1 MKKALPIFLAL
12 VIVVALLVGCGPPA
26 VPDPPA
32 TEPGTEE
39 SVDPSAEPGTDPAPE
54 PSKEPEPAEGLN
66 AAEITVQV
74 EEGWLK
80 YYEAAVKRVT
90 DANPDVTINLKTIGS
105 FDHLDILDKTDATN
119 PDVADVFALPADRL
133 TGLAGKDMLGAID
146 AKAIADRLGGWT
158 DFDAGLGGLFKVGDE
173 YLAFPYNI
181 ETLVAFANVKNA
193 EAEGVDL
200 SKPAELAD
208 AKDPA
213 HLLLPVFDTWFGVAL
228 TNSADI
234 ALLKE
239 DGDAFVTDLTAE
251 WADLAPEKQAAIDV
265 LYKYWKL
272 NRDANTT
279 LFDAS
284 AGWGYIDEQFTT
296 GGKGVL
302 RIGGPWEIG
311 DMLEKTNNGADLEI
325 FPIGQITV
333 AGKPMKHWQGG
344 WGLAINPR
352 IEEDAEQ
359 VALAE
364 AVIAELVNPEYFVEL
379 FRATGKILENV
390 PAETYQASNLDDIEK
405 KLVVAVID
413 SFKVS
418 PGRPL
423 FQEFGP
429 VWDTWKNAVLSW
441 NNVAPADAE
450 AAYGE
455 IKASFDAMM
464 ADLR

>member
-1 MKKALPIFLAL
+1 MKKGLPIIFAL
-12 VIVVALLVGCGPPA
+12 IVVLALLVGCGPPA

-32 TEPGTEE
+32 SESAKDPGVSDPGTEPGG
-39 SVDPSAEPGTDPAPE
+39 DEPTG
-54 PSKEPEPAEGLN
+54 GLN

-74 EEGWLK
+74 EEGWLE
-80 YYEAAVKRVT
+80 YYEAAIKRVT
-90 DANPDVTINLKTIGS
+90 DANPDVTINLKEVAS
-105 FDHLDILDKTDATN
+105 FTHLDTLSSTDAAN
-119 PDVADVFALPADRL
+119 PDVADLFALPADRL
-133 TGLAGKDMLGAID
+133 TGLVSSDLLGAID
-146 AKAIADRLGGWT
+146 AKAIADKLGGWD
-158 DFDAGLGGLFKVGDE
+158 DFDAGLGGLFNVDGE
-173 YLAFPYNI
+173 YFAFPYNI
-181 ETLVAFANVKNA
+181 ETLVTFANVKNA
-193 EAEGVDL
+193 EAEGIDL
-200 SKPAELAD
+200 SKPVELAD
-208 AKDPA
+208 VADPA
-213 HLLLPVFDTWFGVAL
+213 HALLPVFDTWFGVAL

-251 WADLAPEKQAAIDV
+251 WADLAPEKQAAINV
-265 LYKYWKL
+265 LYEYWKL

-279 LFDAS
+279 LFDAE

-302 RIGGPWEIG
+302 RIGGPWEVG
-311 DMLEKTNNGADLEI
+311 AMLEKTNNGEDLEI
-325 FPIGQITV
+325 YPIGQITV

-352 IEEDAEQ
+352 IEENPDQ

-390 PAETYQASNLDDIEK
+390 PAETYEASDLDEIEK

-413 SFKVS
+413 SFKIS

-423 FQEFGP
+423 FQQFGP

-441 NNVAPADAE
+441 NSVAPANVE
-450 AAYGE
+450 AAYAE

-464 ADLR
+464 VDLK